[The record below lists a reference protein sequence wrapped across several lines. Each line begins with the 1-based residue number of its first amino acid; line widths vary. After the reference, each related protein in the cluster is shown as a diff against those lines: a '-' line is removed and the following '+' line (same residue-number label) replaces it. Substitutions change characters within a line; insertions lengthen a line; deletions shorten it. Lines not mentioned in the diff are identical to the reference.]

1 MEISHSSVTFSE
13 YMNFKSFLVMFS
25 LVICLFF
32 SRVGFN
38 LSSSFLNEA
47 KALARQALMDF
58 IIYGL
63 IGQPAERPAIS
74 SLSLV
79 ASL

>member
-1 MEISHSSVTFSE
+1 MVLDYLMLFSFVFTG
-13 YMNFKSFLVMFS
+13 NLS
-25 LVICLFF
+25 FF

-79 ASL
+79 IFLLLHKT